1 MRFLKNMRP
10 GPRWLFRLF
19 LVLFFALSF
28 FSYLTFDFEHPA
40 SHTSGTA
47 TQCECPGDDAPDPG
61 SIPAARVSVPS
72 QLTFID
78 LFIHDRPEP
87 LSLDVAWVRP
97 DLPEAV
103 PRLLLDALPT
113 AVLLI

>member
-1 MRFLKNMRP
+1 MRSLKNMRP
-10 GPRWLFRLF
+10 GHPWLFRLF
-19 LVLFFALSF
+19 LVVLFAFSF

-40 SHTSGTA
+40 SHTSGTG

-61 SIPAARVSVPS
+61 SIPAAKFTAPS

-78 LFIHDRPEP
+78 LFFLDRPEP
-87 LSLDVAWVRP
+87 LSLDGEWVRR